1 MLQLLALLNKPRSSE
16 RVLRLSLLSAIF
28 CFTCFV
34 SSHAA
39 KPPRVQPPT
48 PELQK
53 TLTLS
58 DFYKKSI
65 VIDGLAIVASDQVAD
80 HALLEAAY
88 LINQLLTGRDDL
100 RAALVNQKIRVAIM
114 APTEMTTM
122 IPEHSDL
129 RPATYWD
136 RRARGLGA
144 TRIRPAVSG
153 GAENLLEY
161 PGDPYRGENILIHE
175 FSHAIHEFALRQ
187 VDKTFQTR
195 LQAAYDQAKSED
207 LWTGTY
213 AMTNPAEYW
222 AEGVQ
227 SWFACN
233 QKKDRQ
239 HTGINSR
246 EELRKHD
253 PRLGELLAEVFKDNV
268 WLYERPSQ
276 RKDKAHLADYDRT
289 KAPRF
294 AWPASL
300 KETTDDNSKK

>member
-1 MLQLLALLNKPRSSE
+1 LRI
-16 RVLRLSLLSAIF
+16 LRLITLILFASA
-28 CFTCFV
+28 V
-34 SSHAA
+34 ALRAA
-39 KPPRVQPPT
+39 ELPKVDTPS
-48 PELQK
+48 PELKKQ
-53 TLTLS
+53 LS
-58 DFYKKSI
+58 LNDFYKKS
-65 VIDGLAIVASDQVAD
+65 VVVDGLAIVASDKVED

-88 LINQLLTGRDDL
+88 LINQLLAGRDDL
-100 RAALVNQKIRVAIM
+100 RAALVKQKIRVAIM
-114 APTEMTTM
+114 APTEMTTR

-129 RPATYWD
+129 KPASYWD

-175 FSHAIHEFALRQ
+175 FSHAIHEIALRQ
-187 VDKTFQTR
+187 VDKTFQKR
-195 LQAAYDQAKSED
+195 LQAAYDQAKTED
-207 LWTGTY
+207 LWAGTY
-213 AMTNPAEYW
+213 GMTNPAEYW

-239 HTGINSR
+239 HTGINTR
-246 EELRKHD
+246 EELKKHD
-253 PRLGELLAEVFKDNV
+253 PRLGELLAEVFKDNA

-276 RKDKAHLADYDRT
+276 RKDKAHLAGYDGS

-294 AWPASL
+294 AWP
-300 KETTDDNSKK
+300 KEQKAE